1 MAERVKSRGA
11 VDLPRVL
18 TRYDRNVTRIVYPP
32 EEFAVNDHAGDFRTV
47 PAMPTRARA
56 EQMRPPLRTV
66 RLAPADVLVE
76 RRGDGAIL
84 LSSPHALESYPR
96 NLTERLQYWAKT
108 QPDRVFLAQRQAPDG
123 GWRTLSYSSAL
134 AKVRAIAAALLQRN
148 LSPDRPIAILSG
160 NDIEHG
166 LLALAAM
173 HVGIPYAPISVPYS
187 LMSQDF
193 GKLKAIIA
201 LLTPGLV
208 FAANGTAFARAI
220 AATVPAGTEVAVATN
235 PPADRPTTSFAQLV
249 SSEPT
254 PAVEA
259 AYNEVGPDTIAKIL
273 FTSGSTGLPKGVINT
288 QRMLCANQAMVRAG
302 MMFVAD
308 EPPVLVDWLP
318 WNHTFGSNHNFNF
331 VLDNGGSLYLDEG
344 KPMPGAIEATVRN
357 LRDIAPTIYFN
368 VPKGFEMLLPYL
380 EADQALRENF
390 FSRLKVLFYAG
401 ASLSQYVRDALEQL
415 AIKTTGERIIFL
427 SSLGSTETAPL
438 AIACHWESPR
448 VGNIGLP
455 APGVELKLVPREGK
469 LEARLKGANITPG
482 YWRAPALTAEAFDEE
497 GFYKIGDA
505 LKFEDPADPAK
516 GLLFDGRLAEDFK
529 LATGTWVSVGPLR
542 AAFIAHCAPLVRDVV
557 LAGADRDEVGALVFP
572 DLDAC
577 RKLAPDLAHDVSAA
591 ALLADPRVIAEFKR
605 RLDGLAEPSR
615 GTSARVRRAI
625 LLAEPPSLDVGE
637 ATDKGSINQRTV
649 LVHRAALVDELYAA
663 ARAANVIVAGP
674 SPAPTARAS

>member
-1 MAERVKSRGA
+1 MN
-11 VDLPRVL
+11 
-18 TRYDRNVTRIVYPP
+18 DR
-32 EEFAVNDHAGDFRTV
+32 AGDLRTLSAG
-47 PAMPTRARA
+47 PASARA
-56 EQMRPPLRTV
+56 EPRRPPLRPV
-66 RLAPADVLVE
+66 SLGPADVLVE
-76 RRGDGAIL
+76 RRNDGAML
-84 LSSPHALESYPR
+84 LRSPHPLPPYPK
-96 NLTERLQYWAKT
+96 NLTERLAHWAKT
-108 QPDRVFLAQRQAPDG
+108 QPERVFLAQRDAHG
-123 GWRTLSYSSAL
+123 AWRMLTYAT
-134 AKVRAIAAALLQRN
+134 AFAQMRAIAAALLARN
-148 LSPDRPIAILSG
+148 LSPERPIAILSG
-160 NDIEHG
+160 NDLEHA

-193 GKLKAIIA
+193 GKLKAIIG

-220 AATVPAGTEVAVATN
+220 TAAVPAGVEVVVTAN
-235 PPADRPTTSFAQLV
+235 PLGDRPTTPFAQL
-249 SSEPT
+249 SATQPT

-259 AYNEVGPDTIAKIL
+259 AHASVGLDTVAKIL

-288 QRMLCANQAMVRAG
+288 QLMLCANQAMVRAG
-302 MMFVAD
+302 LLFAAG

-331 VLDNGGSLYLDEG
+331 VLDNGGSLYIDEG
-344 KPMPGAIEATVRN
+344 KPMPAAIEATVRN
-357 LRDIAPTIYFN
+357 LRDVAPTIYFN

-380 EADQALRENF
+380 EADRALCQTF

-401 ASLSQYVRDALEQL
+401 ASLSQHVRDALEEL

-438 AIACHWESPR
+438 AIACTWESAS

-455 APGVELKLVPREGK
+455 APGVDLKLVPREGK
-469 LEARLKGANITPG
+469 LEARLRGANITPG

-505 LKFEDPADPAK
+505 LRFEDPADPAK
-516 GLLFDGRLAEDFK
+516 GLLFDGRLTEDFK

-542 AAFIAHCAPLVRDVV
+542 AAFIAHCAPFVRDVV
-557 LAGADRDEVGALVFP
+557 LAGADRDEVAALVFP

-577 RKLAPDLAHDVSAA
+577 RKLVPDLPPDAA
-591 ALLADPRVIAEFKR
+591 AAAVLADPRVVAEFAR
-605 RLDGLAEPSR
+605 RLAALAEPGG
-615 GTSARVRRAI
+615 GTSARVCRAM

-637 ATDKGSINQRTV
+637 ATDKGSINQRAV
-649 LVHRAALVDELYAA
+649 LAHRAALVEKLYAEPP
-663 ARAANVIVAGP
+663 AANVIVAGRP
-674 SPAPTARAS
+674 AAPTARAS

>member
-1 MAERVKSRGA
+1 M
-11 VDLPRVL
+11 
-18 TRYDRNVTRIVYPP
+18 
-32 EEFAVNDHAGDFRTV
+32 
-47 PAMPTRARA
+47 
-56 EQMRPPLRTV
+56 
-66 RLAPADVLVE
+66 
-76 RRGDGAIL
+76 
-84 LSSPHALESYPR
+84 
-96 NLTERLQYWAKT
+96 
-108 QPDRVFLAQRQAPDG
+108 
-123 GWRTLSYSSAL
+123 
-134 AKVRAIAAALLQRN
+134 
-148 LSPDRPIAILSG
+148 
-160 NDIEHG
+160 
-166 LLALAAM
+166 
-173 HVGIPYAPISVPYS
+173 
-187 LMSQDF
+187 
-193 GKLKAIIA
+193 
-201 LLTPGLV
+201 
-208 FAANGTAFARAI
+208 
-220 AATVPAGTEVAVATN
+220 
-235 PPADRPTTSFAQLV
+235 
-249 SSEPT
+249 
-254 PAVEA
+254 EA

-615 GTSARVRRAI
+615 GTSARIRRAI

-649 LVHRAALVDELYAA
+649 LAHRAALVEELYAA